1 MTIYNIWLEEIRED
15 KDQEKEEKE
24 VEEGQQMWKRGGTIR
39 EGLKQKKTPKTEAEG
54 EGKRAE

>member
-24 VEEGQQMWKRGGTIR
+24 VEEGQQMWKRGETIR

-54 EGKRAE
+54 E